1 MVAREDAIIML
12 ISGNKQCLYYRAE
25 LQQFGRWSNC
35 ILVFLLNLK
44 GCITRWIG
52 LFCIWKD
59 RYMPGYATRLL
70 SFLSLMCNR
79 AINVLVYLVVN
90 AKRSWLNS
98 VSWVYYVNFSFLLI
112 DQKG

>member
-1 MVAREDAIIML
+1 
-12 ISGNKQCLYYRAE
+12 
-25 LQQFGRWSNC
+25 
-35 ILVFLLNLK
+35 
-44 GCITRWIG
+44 
-52 LFCIWKD
+52 
-59 RYMPGYATRLL
+59 MPGYATRLL